1 VVAQSHPDPTAVV
14 LTLSDTVASGAKD
27 DTAGAAVAEALQAAG
42 IRVIAHEVLPDEPAE
57 LVVAMERWLL
67 QRPEV
72 IVTVGG
78 TGVGPRDHTP
88 DTIRPMLT
96 MEIPGIMEA
105 ARAYGMTKTP
115 YAMLSRGIAGLVGTT
130 IVITAPGSRGGATET
145 MEAIVVA
152 LRHLVDVVHVKF
164 PHDGGYA

>member
-1 VVAQSHPDPTAVV
+1 VAEQHPDPTAVV
-14 LTLSDTVASGAKD
+14 LTLSDSVAAGSKD
-27 DTAGAAVAEALQAAG
+27 DTAGTAVAEALDAIG
-42 IRVIAHEVLPDEPAE
+42 IRVIGREVLPDEPAE
-57 LVVAMERWLL
+57 LVVTLERWLL
-67 QRPEV
+67 KRPEV

-78 TGVGPRDHTP
+78 TGVGPRDRTP
-88 DTIRPMLT
+88 DTIRPLLT

-115 YAMLSRGIAGLVGTT
+115 YAMLSRGVAGLIGTT

-145 MEAIVVA
+145 MEAIVPA

-164 PHDGGYA
+164 PHDGGYQ

>member
-1 VVAQSHPDPTAVV
+1 VAQTHPDPTAVV
-14 LTLSDTVASGAKD
+14 LTLSDTVAAGGKE
-27 DTAGAAVAEALQAAG
+27 DTAGKAVADALAAAG
-42 IRVIAHEVLPDEPAE
+42 IRVVAHEVLPDEPAE
-57 LVVAMERWLL
+57 LVVTLERWLL
-67 QRPEV
+67 KRPEV

-78 TGVGPRDHTP
+78 TGVGPRDRTP
-88 DTIRPMLT
+88 DTIGPMLT

-115 YAMLSRGIAGLVGTT
+115 FAMLSRGVAGLIGTT

-145 MEAIVVA
+145 MEAIAVG

>member
-1 VVAQSHPDPTAVV
+1 MPDRHPDPTAVV

-27 DTAGAAVAEALQAAG
+27 DTAGHAVADALDAAG
-42 IRVIAHEVLPDEPAE
+42 IRVVAREVLPDEPDE
-57 LVVAMERWLL
+57 LIVTMQRWLL

-105 ARAYGMTKTP
+105 ARVYGMTKTP
-115 YAMLSRGIAGLVGTT
+115 YAMLSRGIAGLIGTT

-145 MEAIVVA
+145 MEAISEA

-164 PHDGGYA
+164 PHDGGYE

>member
-1 VVAQSHPDPTAVV
+1 LPESHPDPTSVV
-14 LTLSDTVASGAKD
+14 LTLSDTVASGAKQ
-27 DTAGAAVAEALQAAG
+27 DTAGQAVVDALNAAG
-42 IRVIAHEVLPDEPAE
+42 MRVVAHEVLPDEPAE
-57 LVVAMERWLL
+57 LVVALQRFLL
-67 QRPEV
+67 QRPQV

-88 DTIRPMLT
+88 DTIRPLLT

-115 YAMLSRGIAGLVGTT
+115 YAMLSRGIAGLIGTT

-145 MEAIVVA
+145 MEAIVTA

>member
-1 VVAQSHPDPTAVV
+1 MAQTHPDPTAVV
-14 LTLSDTVASGAKD
+14 LTLSDTVASGAKP
-27 DTAGAAVAEALQAAG
+27 DTAGAAVADALNTAG
-42 IRVIAHEVLPDEPAE
+42 IRVVAHEVLPDDPAG
-57 LVVAMERWLL
+57 LVAAMERWLV

-72 IVTVGG
+72 IITVGG

-130 IVITAPGSRGGATET
+130 IVVTAPGSRGGATET
-145 MEAIVVA
+145 MEAIVEG

-164 PHDGGYA
+164 PHDDGYQ

>member
-1 VVAQSHPDPTAVV
+1 V
-14 LTLSDTVASGAKD
+14 LTLSDTVASGAKE
-27 DTAGAAVAEALQAAG
+27 DTAGKAVADALNGAG
-42 IRVIAHEVLPDEPAE
+42 LRVVGHEVLPDEPAV
-57 LVVAMERWLL
+57 LDDAMHRWLA
-67 QRPEV
+67 QRPEL

-115 YAMLSRGIAGLVGTT
+115 YAMLSRGVAGLIGTT

-145 MEAIVVA
+145 MEAIVA
-152 LRHLVDVVHVKF
+152 GLRHLVDVVHVKF
-164 PHDGGYA
+164 PHGGGYA

>member
-1 VVAQSHPDPTAVV
+1 V
-14 LTLSDTVASGAKD
+14 LTLSDTVASGAKE
-27 DTAGAAVAEALQAAG
+27 DTAGKAVVDALNACG

-57 LVVAMERWLL
+57 LVVAMERFLL

-72 IVTVGG
+72 IITVGG

-115 YAMLSRGIAGLVGTT
+115 NAMLSRGIAGLIGTT

-145 MEAIVVA
+145 MEAIAEA

-164 PHDGGYA
+164 PHDGGYQ